1 MDFVNAAAAQLQRP
15 QVSVPLS
22 VLLTI
27 YSGVFAGAPSAVANT
42 FLTHPAVRLV
52 SIFLMAFIAAKGDR
66 TLAVLSTLAIIVTM
80 SVINR
85 KDVIADVVSAFDAAQ
100 DFAQDLITSPFQGA
114 PAPQQPNAS
123 GSR

>member
-1 MDFVNAAAAQLQRP
+1 MVYRMGGNYLSRTIKMEFVDAAAAQLQRP

-27 YSGVFAGAPSAVANT
+27 YSGVFAGAPGAAANS

-80 SVINR
+80 NVVNR
-85 KDVIADVVSAFDAAQ
+85 RDVIADVVGAFETAQ
-100 DFAQDLITSPFQGA
+100 DFAADVLK
-114 PAPQQPNAS
+114 N
-123 GSR
+123 

>member
-1 MDFVNAAAAQLQRP
+1 MDLVNAAAAQLQRP

-27 YSGVFAGAPSAVANT
+27 YSGVFAGAPGAAANS

-52 SIFLMAFIAAKGDR
+52 SIFLMAFIAANGDR

-85 KDVIADVVSAFDAAQ
+85 KDVMADVISAFDAAQ
-100 DFAQDLITSPFQGA
+100 DFAQDLIMPQSSPELK
-114 PAPQQPNAS
+114 PNAS

>member
-1 MDFVNAAAAQLQRP
+1 MDFVNAATAQLQRP

-27 YSGVFAGAPSAVANT
+27 YSGVFAGAPSTVANS

-66 TLAVLSTLAIIVTM
+66 TLAALSTLAIIVTM

-100 DFAQDLITSPFQGA
+100 DFAQDIITAPFKDSPESGPPSA
-114 PAPQQPNAS
+114 P